1 MDERILAV
9 IVVVVVVVAR
19 FSVSARVFCPLED
32 SRMFRVLKSRFY
44 FAIFEVHLSDI
55 SESKN
60 RHLFT
65 GFTGLIYRIYRTYL
79 QDIFVASA
87 STF

>member
-19 FSVSARVFCPLED
+19 FSVSGEYFAARGLRV
-32 SRMFRVLKSRFY
+32 FRVLKSRFY